1 MKRFWI
7 VCMAAV
13 MLVLTA
19 CAPIAQPQNTTA
31 PPQTT
36 AAPVETTAPEE
47 TTTPDTLSIE
57 DCLLDDRKPL
67 SYEEFF
73 AEDRQFVDSH
83 FNRLPLYGWLYDYE
97 GKQIY
102 CSTDIDAQIGVLNV
116 QSDAF
121 DEVYTVPIKD
131 PLIHY
136 RALGADGKYIYFKNQ
151 ASTTIIQVALR
162 TGEVK
167 ELVTA
172 EKLLQAY
179 ICGRDLL
186 YYAALE
192 GDKISINRLYIP
204 TMQTDRLYEDISADV
219 PLDDVGFRFDEPDS
233 TLGAIQWQTMTPEI
247 MTLLKKELSD
257 PDSKYRQFEEL
268 AGLWDKEDPLETGH
282 GVVWLMMRL
291 QDDFG
296 VRALQRC
303 TYQPLDGTYTEEKG
317 IVDNCWTG
325 TGWGHD
331 HFSPEYTTVAD
342 PVLDISEWEYFESRN
357 PSADLD
363 FDSQEGGAYIDY
375 EAELYFD
382 QFGPGQL
389 YLIKDGVFTLLSD
402 NTFTDILTTKHY
414 IYGITTDN
422 TLLQIQWETGKTK
435 LLYTA
440 KYGKLSNMA
449 FTEKG
454 YLFFTDGEYLI
465 ESYIVMGRYRE
476 LLKHPEI
483 SWVGI
488 YTDGHMCFGLRRGLA
503 IREFIY
509 CPVTENLAET
519 TPRP

>member
-13 MLVLTA
+13 MLILTA
-19 CAPIAQPQNTTA
+19 CAPIAQPDTTTA
-31 PPQTT
+31 PPETT

-47 TTTPDTLSIE
+47 TTAPDTLSIE
-57 DCLLDDRKPL
+57 DCLLDDREPL
-67 SYEEFF
+67 SYDEMF
-73 AEDRQFVDSH
+73 AEDRPFADSH
-83 FNRLPLYGWLYDYE
+83 FNQLPLYGWLYDYE
-97 GKQIY
+97 GEQIY
-102 CSTDIDAQIGVLNV
+102 CRATKDRQAGTLIV

-121 DEVYTVPIKD
+121 DEVYTVPGKE
-131 PLIHY
+131 PLPPY
-136 RALGADGKYIYFKNQ
+136 FNLGTDGKYIYLKNE
-151 ASTTIIQVALR
+151 ASTAIIQVQLR

-172 EKLLQAY
+172 ENILYVYL
-179 ICGRDLL
+179 CGRDLL

-192 GDKISINRLYIP
+192 EDNISINRLYIP
-204 TMQTDRLYEDISADV
+204 TMRTDRLYDNISADV
-219 PLDDVGFRFDEPDS
+219 PLDDVGFLFYEPES

-257 PDSKYRQFEEL
+257 PNSRYRQFEDIS
-268 AGLWDKEDPLETGH
+268 GLWDKEDPLETGH

-296 VRALQRC
+296 VRALQKC
-303 TYQPLDGTYTEEKG
+303 SYQPLDGTYAEEKG

-331 HFSPEYTTVAD
+331 HYHPEYTTVAD

-363 FDSQEGGAYIDY
+363 FDAQEGGAYIDY

-389 YLIKDGVFTLLSD
+389 YLKKDGVFTLLSE

-422 TLLQIQWETGKTK
+422 TLLQIHWETGKTN

-440 KYGKLSNMA
+440 KHGKLSNMA
-449 FTEKG
+449 FTEEG

-465 ESYIVMGRYRE
+465 ESSIVMGRYRE
-476 LLKHPEI
+476 LLKHSEL

-488 YTDGHMCFGLRRGLA
+488 YTDGHMYFGLRRGLA